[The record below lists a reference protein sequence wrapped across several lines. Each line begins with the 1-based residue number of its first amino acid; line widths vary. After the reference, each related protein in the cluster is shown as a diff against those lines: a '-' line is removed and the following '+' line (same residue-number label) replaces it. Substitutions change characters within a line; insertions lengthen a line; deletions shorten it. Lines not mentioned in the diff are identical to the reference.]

1 MQLISFDRGA
11 MNMPLKQGKSKQVVS
26 SNISKLVSEGKPQKQ
41 AVAIAL
47 SVARKNAAK
56 KARGKRH
63 S

>member
-1 MQLISFDRGA
+1 
-11 MNMPLKQGKSKQVVS
+11 MPLKQGSGKKAVS
-26 SNISKLVSEGKPQKQ
+26 SNIAKLVGEGRPQKQ

-47 SVARKNAAK
+47 SVARRNAAK

>member
-1 MQLISFDRGA
+1 
-11 MNMPLKQGKSKQVVS
+11 MPLKQGSGKKSVS
-26 SNISKLVSEGKPQKQ
+26 ANIKTEIAAGKPRDQ
-41 AVAIAL
+41 AIAIAL

>member
-1 MQLISFDRGA
+1 
-11 MNMPLKQGKSKQVVS
+11 MPLKQGRSEKAVS
-26 SNISKLVSEGKPQKQ
+26 ANIKTEIAAGKPRDQ